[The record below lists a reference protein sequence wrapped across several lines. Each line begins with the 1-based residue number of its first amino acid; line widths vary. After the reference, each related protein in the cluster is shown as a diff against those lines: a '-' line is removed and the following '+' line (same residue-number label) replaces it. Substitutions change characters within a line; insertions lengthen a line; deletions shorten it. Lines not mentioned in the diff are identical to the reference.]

1 MDIGSILLLTA
12 LIVIVGAFIASPL
25 RGKWGSGVEGHELDI
40 ELSELLSERERV
52 LEALTE
58 LDFDN
63 EMGKVPDDLYPIQRE
78 SLLKRGAAVLRLLD
92 EHQPPQDDGEAA
104 VSDELAEAG
113 DDPLEQM
120 ILARKLAKKQKT
132 AKKDTKSHFCPECGE
147 NLQPGDKFCPGCGH
161 KLS

>member
-25 RGKWGSGVEGHELDI
+25 RGLRGKRVEAHELDI

-63 EMGKVPDDLYPIQRE
+63 EMGKVPEELYPIQRE
-78 SLLKRGAAVLRLLD
+78 SLLKRGAAVLKLLD
-92 EHQPPQDDGEAA
+92 ERVLEDEVASASVEA
-104 VSDELAEAG
+104 LTEAG

-120 ILARKLAKKQKT
+120 ILAKKLAKKSKS
-132 AKKDTKSHFCPECGE
+132 AINDTKTQFCPNCGDKVIS
-147 NLQPGDKFCPGCGH
+147 GDKFCPSCGH
-161 KLS
+161 ELS